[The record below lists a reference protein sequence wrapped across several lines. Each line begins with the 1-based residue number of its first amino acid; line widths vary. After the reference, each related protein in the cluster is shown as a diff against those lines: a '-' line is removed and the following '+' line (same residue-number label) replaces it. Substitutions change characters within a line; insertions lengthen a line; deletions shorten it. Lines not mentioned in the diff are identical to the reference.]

1 MMERIMHMLF
11 QPERVETR
19 GEILFFRIFE
29 VVMVGWALWFGW
41 EWGRYIPNISD
52 VVLPL
57 GIARFVDISF
67 MFDNNLSLV
76 NAGLMSVAA
85 LVGFFRLHRSG
96 YMLLAVFFH
105 LQYVSRYSLGE
116 ISHGSNV
123 VGLTAVA
130 LGLAYLAFREEQHS
144 RRFALGVIIFFLG
157 LGYTT
162 AAMSKLIASGPFW
175 VDGGHMWMWIQE
187 RTVDVFSKSGEIN
200 INRLQQFV
208 LDQYPL
214 ATAILTFGI
223 LTELVGVLIWS
234 PRLRPWIMTLLIAMH
249 IGIFMSMQINFP
261 ANNAILLLLAYPWAG
276 LIDRLLEGPHFL
288 NGLPGSTASA

>member
-1 MMERIMHMLF
+1 MTERIMHMLF
-11 QPERVETR
+11 QPDRMETR

-29 VVMVGWALWFGW
+29 VVMIGWALWFGW
-41 EWGRYIPNISD
+41 EWGLYIPNIAD

-67 MFDNNLSLV
+67 MFENNLSIV
-76 NAGLMSVAA
+76 NAGLMTAAA

-96 YMLLAVFFH
+96 YMLLAISFH

-130 LGLAYLAFREEQHS
+130 LGLAYLAFREEKHS

-162 AAMSKLIASGPFW
+162 AAMSKLIASGPLW

-200 INRLQQFV
+200 VNRFQQLV

-214 ATAILTFGI
+214 ATAILAFG
-223 LTELVGVLIWS
+223 LVTELTGVLIWS
-234 PRLRPWIMTLLIAMH
+234 PRFRPWVMTLLMAMH
-249 IGIFMSMQINFP
+249 VGILMSMQINFP
-261 ANNAILLLLAYPWAG
+261 ANNAILFLLAYPWAD
-276 LIDRLLEGPHFL
+276 LIDRFL
-288 NGLPGSTASA
+288 GRRPAPGLAGSVAPV

>member
-1 MMERIMHMLF
+1 M
-11 QPERVETR
+11 
-19 GEILFFRIFE
+19 
-29 VVMVGWALWFGW
+29 GWALWFGW
-41 EWGRYIPNISD
+41 EWGLYIPNIAD

-67 MFDNNLSLV
+67 MFENNLSIV
-76 NAGLMSVAA
+76 NAGLMTAAA

-96 YMLLAVFFH
+96 YMLLAISFH

-130 LGLAYLAFREEQHS
+130 LGLAYLAFREEKHS

-162 AAMSKLIASGPFW
+162 AAMSKLIASGPLW

-200 INRLQQFV
+200 VNRFQQLV

-214 ATAILTFGI
+214 ATAILAFG
-223 LTELVGVLIWS
+223 LVTELTGVLIWS
-234 PRLRPWIMTLLIAMH
+234 PRFRPWVMTLLMAMH
-249 IGIFMSMQINFP
+249 VGILMSMQINFP
-261 ANNAILLLLAYPWAG
+261 ANNAILFLLAYPWAD
-276 LIDRLLEGPHFL
+276 LIDRFL
-288 NGLPGSTASA
+288 GRRPAPGLAGSVAPV

>member
-1 MMERIMHMLF
+1 MMQKVMHMLF
-11 QPERVETR
+11 QPDRVETR

-41 EWGRYIPNISD
+41 EWGRYIPNIAD

-67 MFDNNLSLV
+67 MFDHNLSIV
-76 NAGLMSVAA
+76 NAGLMTAAA

-96 YMLLAVFFH
+96 YLMLALFFH

-130 LGLAYLAFREEQHS
+130 LGLAYVAFREEKHS

-162 AAMSKLIASGPFW
+162 AAMSKLIASGPLW

-187 RTVDVFSKSGEIN
+187 RTVDVFSKSGVVN
-200 INRLQQFV
+200 INSFQQLV

-214 ATAILTFGI
+214 ATAILTFGL

-234 PRLRPWIMTLLIAMH
+234 PRFRPWVMTLLIAMH
-249 IGIFMSMQINFP
+249 VGIFMSMQINFP
-261 ANNAILLLLAYPWAG
+261 ANNAILFLLAYPWADV
-276 LIDRLLEGPHFL
+276 IDRVLGSSA
-288 NGLPGSTASA
+288 PG